1 MNLTLGKLLQ
11 SLFIVVM
18 PLVMLALISC
28 SPQKRA
34 IRKIDKAKRL
44 APELFVSKV
53 DTIRD
58 TIITPLEAFTD
69 TFVLLRYDT
78 IKIDKERLK
87 IQIIRENDTIY
98 VDANCKGDTVYLE
111 RQVVD
116 SVIEKP
122 RIEPDG
128 KKFWDYLY
136 GALYIVLGIVGVKFL
151 SDILGKK

>member
-1 MNLTLGKLLQ
+1 
-11 SLFIVVM
+11 
-18 PLVMLALISC
+18 MLALISC

-44 APELFVSKV
+44 APELFVEKR

-58 TIITPLEAFTD
+58 TIITPLETFSD
-69 TFVLLRYDT
+69 TFILLRYDT
-78 IKIDKERLK
+78 IEIDKERLK

-111 RQVVD
+111 REIID
-116 SVIEKP
+116 KVIEKP
-122 RIEPDG
+122 HTVQKESNE
-128 KKFWDYLY
+128 KTFWDYLY

-151 SDILGKK
+151 SDIFRRK